1 MEYDINVVALTELV
15 LIILKLSRQQVNTED
30 VLSLHTTEL

>member
-15 LIILKLSRQQVNTED
+15 LIILKLSRGKHRGRVEFAYN
-30 VLSLHTTEL
+30 